1 MFNLRLIVVLAV
13 ALPLTLAE
21 YTGGPGVYW
30 NRNWRAHYKEKLFY
44 VFENMDQVYDEYKAL
59 YPEKAK
65 NYFTSVLFNTAKVRL
80 LKIHEFPCID
90 FSF

>member
-1 MFNLRLIVVLAV
+1 MVTLRLIVFLAV

-21 YTGGPGVYW
+21 YKGGPGVYW
-30 NRNWRAHYKEKLFY
+30 NGNWRAHYKEKLFY
-44 VFENMDQVYDEYKAL
+44 VFENIGKVFDEFKAL

-65 NYFTSVLFNTAKVRL
+65 NYFTSVQFNTAKVKL

-90 FSF
+90 FIF